1 MDTKYLEVTENYPN
15 LLNCSVTVIGLGYV
29 GLPLAVEFAK
39 RKKCNVSGKFLS
51 REVIGFDT
59 DLERIEE
66 LKKGFDRTGEISKE
80 ILRKIYFSNL
90 TNKISEIANSDVFV
104 VTVPT
109 PIDDFKKPDLTAL
122 KNACI
127 TIGKAL
133 KIRFKNAVKTQN
145 KKIPVIIFEST
156 VYPGTTEEICIPI
169 IKKELNDSIKIEQKQ
184 ESFVYGYS
192 PERINPGDKE
202 HTLIDIKKVTS
213 GNNNYSAN
221 WIKNFYG
228 SIIKAGIHPA
238 QSIKVAEAAKIIEKT
253 QRDINIALINE
264 LSIIFNLMDIDTLD
278 VIDAASSKWNFIKF
292 KPGLVGGHCIGVD
305 PYYLTYKSELLGYSP
320 EIVLAGRRIN
330 DGMAKW
336 VVEQIILQMLR
347 KNIKIIN
354 SKILILGFTF
364 KEDCPD
370 IRNTKVIDIIK
381 NLMKYQS
388 IIEVVDPIANSKE
401 TKKGYNINL
410 IDEIPK
416 KVKYDVILCAVAHK
430 QFKGIKKK
438 EWSNLLKDNGIIF
451 DLKGIIPR
459 ELKPFRL

>member
-238 QSIKVAEAAKIIEKT
+238 QSIKVAEAAKIIENT